1 MISGSLVVSRYL
13 RNLVQKIDD
22 SSPKSTSHIGFHN
35 YSFFSVSIQ
44 LILVC
49 LEGSLIMFICL
60 CVLYQLCVN
69 DQQPIYA
76 VLNKKIVTSGYCFI
90 SLKNKFFCPDKC
102 KHVASI
108 FRFCKS
114 SYASSWSKPQNRCY
128 LGTYAIFA
136 VFADF
141 SMRFCGFCRF
151 FYAVLRFL
159 PKFRAVLRFL
169 GPP

>member
-1 MISGSLVVSRYL
+1 MTPPLKARVISVSTTTL
-13 RNLVQKIDD
+13 
-22 SSPKSTSHIGFHN
+22 
-35 YSFFSVSIQ
+35 FFSVSIQ

-114 SYASSWSKPQNRCY
+114 SYASFWSKPRNRCY

-169 GPP
+169 GPPENPL